1 MNVPSPLRGR
11 TDLLAY
17 VPAAVTTTV
26 AAMVDRHRTHVVS
39 KMLIAPTLATG
50 VVATR
55 SQRCGRRNAALLA
68 ALAGSTTGDWF
79 MYRSSRT
86 VGVESRQQMR
96 LGASAFGVQ
105 QVGLIGLLL
114 HDGARPKRVPALTA
128 AGVMA
133 GLAVLDSDGGVPD
146 PVIGSYGVL
155 LGSMSALAMGEG
167 SSPRAGRAIA
177 LGGGLFL
184 LSDAA
189 IILGQSYADGPARR
203 MVADGVILATYTA
216 ALALLVHGLREDP
229 AYDAARDEGSRETA
243 NHVTVG

>member
-1 MNVPSPLRGR
+1 MSFSSVIRSRA
-11 TDLLAY
+11 DLLAY

-26 AAMVDRHRTHVVS
+26 AAVLGRHRTHATS
-39 KMLIAPTLATG
+39 KMLIAPTLAAG

-55 SQRCGRRNAALLA
+55 SERCARRNGTLLA
-68 ALAGSTTGDWF
+68 ALAGSTVGDWF

-86 VGVESRQQMR
+86 TGVTSRQQMR
-96 LGASAFGVQ
+96 WGASAFGVQ

-114 HDGARPKRVPALTA
+114 HDGARPRTVPATA
-128 AGVMA
+128 AGAVMA
-133 GLAVLDSDGGVPD
+133 GLGLLDSDGRLPD
-146 PVIGSYGVL
+146 PVIGSYGLL

-189 IILGQSYADGPARR
+189 IIVGQRFADTPGSRAL
-203 MVADGVILATYTA
+203 ADGVILSTYTA

-229 AYDAARDEGSRETA
+229 DAG
-243 NHVTVG
+243 